1 MPRRYRD
8 AVTSVRASASRSA
21 PTAGLRRASEVVL
34 VAGTVIAVAAAFG
47 PLWATRVGVAVA
59 VAAAVVACVCAWRE
73 LFNAERRHARTLLQ
87 TTQRHGAQLSE
98 ERRHNAEVVDTLTDR
113 VRETVAVVDGQR
125 VTIAGLRHEVFSLEG
140 DRTSLRT
147 AVADRDR
154 TITSLRTT
162 VQKQEV
168 RIVGLETRVSE
179 LEAELDEDGAQV
191 HQIPQRPQDE
201 LDALTERE
209 DSLVLDL
216 RTLETIRGVLPNYEA
231 DRRFA

>member
-1 MPRRYRD
+1 M
-8 AVTSVRASASRSA
+8 T
-21 PTAGLRRASEVVL
+21 
-34 VAGTVIAVAAAFG
+34 GTVVAVAAAFG

-87 TTQRHGAQLSE
+87 TTQRHGTQLRE
-98 ERRHNAEVVDTLTDR
+98 ERQRNAEVVDTLTER
-113 VRETVAVVDGQR
+113 VRETVAVVDGQQ

-140 DRTSLRT
+140 DRTTLRT

-154 TITSLRTT
+154 TIGALRTT

-168 RIVGLETRVSE
+168 QIVGLETRVHE
-179 LEAELDEDGAQV
+179 LEAELDEDGAEV
-191 HQIPQRPQDE
+191 HQIPRRPQDE
-201 LDALTERE
+201 IDAVTERE

-231 DRRFA
+231 DRRRA

>member
-1 MPRRYRD
+1 
-8 AVTSVRASASRSA
+8 VTSVRASASRSA
-21 PTAGLRRASEVVL
+21 ATSRLRRASEVVL
-34 VAGTVIAVAAAFG
+34 VVGTVVAVAAAFG
-47 PLWATRVGVAVA
+47 PAWAARVGVAVA

-87 TTQRHGAQLSE
+87 TSQRHGAQLRD

-125 VTIAGLRHEVFSLEG
+125 VTIAGLRHEVFALEG
-140 DRTSLRT
+140 DRTSLRA

-154 TITSLRTT
+154 TITSLRTS

-168 RIVGLETRVSE
+168 EIAGLETRVAE
-179 LEAELDEDGAQV
+179 LVHELDEDGVQV
-191 HQIPQRPQDE
+191 HRLPALPQDE

-216 RTLETIRGVLPNYEA
+216 RTLETVRGVLPNYEA

>member
-1 MPRRYRD
+1 
-8 AVTSVRASASRSA
+8 VTSARASASRSA
-21 PTAGLRRASEVVL
+21 ATSRLRRASEVVL

-47 PLWATRVGVAVA
+47 PHWATRVGVAVA
-59 VAAAVVACVCAWRE
+59 VAAAVVGSVCAWRE
-73 LFNAERRHARTLLQ
+73 LFHVERRHAHTLLQ
-87 TTQRHGAQLSE
+87 TTQRHGDQLRE
-98 ERRHNAEVVDTLTDR
+98 ERRHNAEVVDTLTER
-113 VRETVAVVDGQR
+113 VLETVAVVDGQR

-168 RIVGLETRVSE
+168 QIEGLETRVAE
-179 LEAELDEDGAQV
+179 LEQELDEDGAQV
-191 HQIPQRPQDE
+191 HRLPALPQDE

>member
-1 MPRRYRD
+1 M
-8 AVTSVRASASRSA
+8 TSVRASASRSA
-21 PTAGLRRASEVVL
+21 TTPGLRRASEVVL
-34 VAGTVIAVAAAFG
+34 VTGTVIAVAAAFG
-47 PLWATRVGVAVA
+47 PVWATRVGVGVA
-59 VAAAVVACVCAWRE
+59 VVAAVVACVCAWRE

-87 TTQRHGAQLSE
+87 TSQRHGAQLRE

-113 VRETVAVVDGQR
+113 VRATVAVVDGQQ
-125 VTIAGLRHEVFSLEG
+125 VTIAALRHEVFSLEG

-168 RIVGLETRVSE
+168 QITGLETRVLE
-179 LEAELDEDGAQV
+179 LEHELDEDGAQV
-191 HQIPQRPQDE
+191 HQLPRRPQDE
-201 LDALTERE
+201 LDAATERE

-216 RTLETIRGVLPNYEA
+216 HTLETIRGVLPNYEVG
-231 DRRFA
+231 RRRA

>member
-1 MPRRYRD
+1 M
-8 AVTSVRASASRSA
+8 TSVRASASRSA
-21 PTAGLRRASEVVL
+21 PTSRLRRASEVVL
-34 VAGTVIAVAAAFG
+34 VVGTVVAVAAAFG
-47 PLWATRVGVAVA
+47 PAWATRVGVAVA

-87 TTQRHGAQLSE
+87 TSQRHGAQLRE
-98 ERRHNAEVVDTLTDR
+98 ERRRNAEVVDTLTDR

-125 VTIAGLRHEVFSLEG
+125 VTIAGLRHEVFALEG

-154 TITSLRTT
+154 TITSLRTA

-168 RIVGLETRVSE
+168 QITGLEARVAE
-179 LEAELDEDGAQV
+179 LVHELDEDGAQV
-191 HQIPQRPQDE
+191 HRLPALAQDE

-231 DRRFA
+231 DRRLA